1 MCFPA
6 PISSM
11 CAPRIAHCEQAR
23 RLEQVCHADGGRAAA
38 KVQVISRSCFREIT
52 NCAMLPVAIRVTM
65 ARALNMQEG
74 VLHLNAMPLEIAM
87 GIQAHQAMIVCV
99 EDGWATF
106 MRMLLH
112 GRAFGK
118 AVSMT
123 MSMTM
128 ARSIIVGVTKTG
140 VGLVMVTVVASLLA
154 TLGLLAF
161 ILEVTTTLGMV
172 TMAVTVVL
180 AIIMVIGRIAGTMAI
195 VMAILVDIIRC
206 RRCGRRVRSIV
217 LARFLSGVPTA
228 VHIALLPGSGST

>member
-1 MCFPA
+1 
-6 PISSM
+6 
-11 CAPRIAHCEQAR
+11 
-23 RLEQVCHADGGRAAA
+23 VCHADGGRAAA

-52 NCAMLPVAIRVTM
+52 DCALLPVAIRVTM
-65 ARALNMQEG
+65 ARALDMQEG
-74 VLHLNAMPLEIAM
+74 VLHLNAMPLEIAV

-128 ARSIIVGVTKTG
+128 SMALSIIVGVTMTG

-172 TMAVTVVL
+172 TMAVTMVV

>member
-1 MCFPA
+1 M
-6 PISSM
+6 
-11 CAPRIAHCEQAR
+11 
-23 RLEQVCHADGGRAAA
+23 CHADGGRAAA
-38 KVQVISRSCFREIT
+38 KVQVISRSCFREVT
-52 NCAMLPVAIRVTM
+52 DCALLPVAIRVTM
-65 ARALNMQEG
+65 ARALDMQEG
-74 VLHLNAMPLEIAM
+74 VLHLNAMPLEIAV

-128 ARSIIVGVTKTG
+128 SMALSIIVGVTMTG

-172 TMAVTVVL
+172 TMAVTMVV

-206 RRCGRRVRSIV
+206 RRCGRRVRSIG